1 MMRLPVFKAWVPLLP
16 LVFIMLS
23 PGPRAIGDE
32 PAKQTLISSRG
43 CCAATAGT
51 GNKIITYQGKT
62 HVGWL
67 DSNEDGFFDV
77 VRTLDRKTGQ
87 WSPAYTLGKANG
99 DHGRPA
105 LTIDSQGYLHAVYG
119 IHHNDVPYCRSLR
132 PNDAS
137 EWTDRS
143 TFGGGL
149 SYPTL
154 VCGPDDTLFLTG
166 RDGWS
171 GVRLFVKPPG
181 QPWEDRGLIIKVND
195 DCISYAAFHE
205 GLAWGPDHKTLHLS
219 CSFFQSTSNVSQDWG
234 SIQSVNY
241 MRSRDFGRTWERADG
256 TRIEVPATAET
267 MDVLLAGESM
277 DPKPGIRN
285 TGAIVV
291 DSQGR
296 PYVLYYRN
304 TPEKPGQGFLAKAD
318 SAGNWQQ
325 LPLQAAL
332 DKHFPGEAIVD
343 CRAGFTITADDRLCM
358 ALSLVP
364 IDHPQAD
371 WTGKPTSTHSNEPAY
386 WQNFYPTAKRI
397 RWLESSD
404 GGQTFSTKNLLAED
418 PEIAQLQQSIEMPT
432 GFNQIPAGSYP
443 GLIYH
448 TGVSGNREGKLIDN
462 DVFFVHVE

>member
-1 MMRLPVFKAWVPLLP
+1 MTSHSAIKKLITVVLPPFVT
-16 LVFIMLS
+16 LS
-23 PGPRAIGDE
+23 AVLGAVGDE
-32 PAKQTLISSRG
+32 PARQYLLSSRG

-51 GNKIITYQGKT
+51 GNKIITHQGKT

-67 DSNEDGFFDV
+67 DSTEEGFFDV
-77 VRTLDRKTGQ
+77 VRTLDRKTGE
-87 WSPAYTLGKANG
+87 WSPTYTLGKANG

-105 LTIDSQGYLHAVYG
+105 MTIDSKGYLHVVYG
-119 IHHNDVPYCRSLR
+119 IHHNSVPYRRSLR

-137 EWTDRS
+137 EWTEET
-143 TFGGGL
+143 TFGGRL

-154 VCGPDDTLFLTG
+154 VCGPDDTLLLSG
-166 RDGWS
+166 RYGWD
-171 GVRLFVKPPG
+171 GVRLYAKPPRK
-181 QPWEDRGLIIKVND
+181 PWEDRGLIIKGND
-195 DCISYAAFHE
+195 DCFSYAAYHE

-219 CSFFQSTSNVSQDWG
+219 CSFFQGKSKESHNWG

-241 MRSRDFGRTWERADG
+241 MRSHDLGRTWERADG
-256 TRIEVPATAET
+256 TPIELPATAET
-267 MDVLLAGESM
+267 MDVLLAGEGL

-291 DSQGR
+291 DSKGN

-304 TPEKPGQGFLAKAD
+304 TPEKPGQAFLATTD
-318 SAGNWQQ
+318 SAGKWWQ

-332 DKHFPGEAIVD
+332 DKHFPSWAIVD

-371 WTGKPTSTHSNEPAY
+371 WTGHRAGHSNEPAY
-386 WQNFYPTAKRI
+386 WQNFFSNAKRI
-397 RWLESSD
+397 HWLESND
-404 GGQTFSTKNLLAED
+404 GGQTFTTRTLIKDD
-418 PEIAQLQQSIEMPT
+418 PQVAQLQQSIEMPT
-432 GFNQIPAGSYP
+432 GFNEIPPSSYP

-448 TGVSGNREGKLIDN
+448 TGVSSNREGMLIDN
-462 DVFFVHVE
+462 DVFFVHIE